1 MKCRP
6 PLGGDMTLRIP
17 KRIVNRLNWKKP
29 FTAAL
34 AALASVVLLITPLST
49 SALTYTP
56 DTFEVHSESAILVNT
71 DTGTVVYE
79 KNADQQML
87 PASLVKIMT
96 FIIAVETWSDLDG
109 TTITM
114 SRAVQDEL
122 YGRDASNAGILVGET
137 VTLRNLLYALML
149 NSACEAASMIAEYY
163 GNGDQQP
170 FIDAMNAKAQEI
182 GCTNTH
188 FTNAHGLDDPNQYS
202 TARDM
207 YLITQYAYNMPIYD
221 DRPLDADSK
230 AHSQQIF
237 DVISSTDN
245 YYISPTNLRDKQV
258 VVHTNA
264 MVREGNEY
272 YYEYSR
278 GVKTGTTDQ
287 NTKNLVTA
295 GSKDGFN
302 YICVVMGAQNLDDA
316 GNATN
321 YTYIDTINLYDWAFD
336 TFATRTVVTTGD
348 YIEEANVQLASGK
361 NYVLLSPAQDVICL
375 IPNEDLLDL
384 STIQKVATV
393 NEEILAPVHKG
404 DVLGS
409 LELRLQDE
417 TLATVDLVAT
427 EDVEVSWVSWTL
439 YQIWQFLTN
448 PWVILAIVLIVVLV
462 VVLILVRPKRKK
474 KGRGG
479 KTKYRHLR

>member
-1 MKCRP
+1 M
-6 PLGGDMTLRIP
+6 
-17 KRIVNRLNWKKP
+17 NWKKP
-29 FTAAL
+29 FTALL
-34 AALASVVLLITPLST
+34 AAVVSVVLLITPLSGA
-49 SALTYTP
+49 ALTYTP
-56 DTFEVHSESAILVNT
+56 DTFDVHSEAAILVNT
-71 DTGTVVYE
+71 DTNTVVYE
-79 KNADQQML
+79 KNADERLL

-96 FIIAVETWSDLDG
+96 FILAVETWSDLDG

-122 YGRDASNAGILVGET
+122 YGRDASNAGIMVGET

-163 GNGDQQP
+163 GGGDQQP

-182 GCTNTH
+182 GCTNTN
-188 FTNAHGLDDPNQYS
+188 FTNAHGLDDPDQYS

-230 AHSQQIF
+230 AQSNQIF

-245 YYISPTNLRDKQV
+245 YYISPTNMRDKQV

-295 GSKDGFN
+295 GSKSGFN
-302 YICVVMGAQNLDDA
+302 YICVVMGAQNLDDN

-321 YTYIDTINLYDWAFD
+321 YTYIDTINLYNWAFD

-348 YIEEANVQLASGK
+348 YIEEANVKLASGK

-393 NEEILAPVHKG
+393 NDEILAPVHKG

-427 EDVEVSWVSWTL
+427 EDVQVSWVSWVF
-439 YQIWQFLTN
+439 YEIWQFLTN
-448 PWVILAIVLIVVLV
+448 PFVLLALVLLVILVILLV
-462 VVLILVRPKRKK
+462 IFSKKQRRKK
-474 KGRGG
+474 GKG
-479 KTKYRHLR
+479 KKKYRHLR

>member
-1 MKCRP
+1 M
-6 PLGGDMTLRIP
+6 
-17 KRIVNRLNWKKP
+17 NWKKP
-29 FTAAL
+29 FTALL
-34 AALASVVLLITPLST
+34 AAVVSVVLLITPLSGA
-49 SALTYTP
+49 ALTYTP
-56 DTFEVHSESAILVNT
+56 DTFDVHSEAAILVNT
-71 DTGTVVYE
+71 DTNTVVYE
-79 KNADQQML
+79 KNADERLL

-122 YGRDASNAGILVGET
+122 YGRDASNAGIMVGET

-163 GNGDQQP
+163 GGGDQQP

-188 FTNAHGLDDPNQYS
+188 FTNAHGLDDPDQYS

-207 YLITQYAYNMPIYD
+207 YLITQYAYNMPIYA
-221 DRPLDADSK
+221 LDADSK
-230 AHSQQIF
+230 AQSNQIF

-245 YYISPTNLRDKQV
+245 YYISPTNMRDKQV

-295 GSKDGFN
+295 GSKSGFN
-302 YICVVMGAQNLDDA
+302 YICVVMGAQNLDDN

-321 YTYIDTINLYDWAFD
+321 YTYIDTINLYNWAFD

-348 YIEEANVQLASGK
+348 YIEEANVKLASGK

-393 NEEILAPVHKG
+393 NDEILAPVHKG

-427 EDVEVSWVSWTL
+427 EDVQVSWVSWVF
-439 YQIWQFLTN
+439 YEIWQILTN
-448 PWVILAIVLIVVLV
+448 PFVLLALVLLVILVILLV
-462 VVLILVRPKRKK
+462 IFSKKQRRKK
-474 KGRGG
+474 GKG
-479 KTKYRHLR
+479 KKKYRHLR